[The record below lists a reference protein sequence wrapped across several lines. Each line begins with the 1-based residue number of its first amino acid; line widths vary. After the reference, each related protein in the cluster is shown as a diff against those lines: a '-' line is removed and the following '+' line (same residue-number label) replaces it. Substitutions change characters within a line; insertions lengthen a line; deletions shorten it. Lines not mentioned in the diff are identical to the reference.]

1 MFSARAT
8 VTTML
13 SSFGG
18 GSAGL
23 AICYTFYGGKIK
35 VSYVASCVFSSLVAS
50 TGKMQYLRLHTCKS
64 DMLSFGILT
73 PKHCLF
79 VSHDKYSSSN

>member
-1 MFSARAT
+1 
-8 VTTML
+8 ML

-23 AICYTFYGGKIK
+23 AICYVFYGGKIK

-50 TGKMQYLRLHTCKS
+50 TGKMQY
-64 DMLSFGILT
+64 
-73 PKHCLF
+73 
-79 VSHDKYSSSN
+79 